1 MVWVKCT
8 TSAECKPI
16 RIAESSVMDGCEDHY
31 IAQCQVL
38 VFINCFLENWSFVLD
53 GVLGGYDRGTGSGS
67 EYSEGTA
74 DNLRWSCLIDH
85 RSYLSTEFPP
95 FLEILPSTYR

>member
-1 MVWVKCT
+1 MVWVKFT

-16 RIAESSVMDGCEDHY
+16 RIAESLVMDGCEDHY

-38 VFINCFLENWSFVLD
+38 VLQVVFLESWSFVPD
-53 GVLGGYDRGTGSGS
+53 GVVGGYGRGTGSGS

-74 DNLRWSCLIDH
+74 D
-85 RSYLSTEFPP
+85 T
-95 FLEILPSTYR
+95 